1 MTRGPWLY
9 LTTDAARGLVLVR
22 GDGAAD
28 AMRVFAGAA
37 GVYAGFQP
45 HYSRW
50 ARGWTVPLRF
60 AGDLAA
66 YAQAT
71 HRMCIVSERREVVR
85 AA

>member
-22 GDGAAD
+22 GEGAAETV
-28 AMRVFAGAA
+28 AAFARLGGA
-37 GVYAGFQP
+37 YASFMP
-45 HYSRW
+45 LYSRW
-50 ARGWTVPLRF
+50 THGWTVPLRF

-66 YAQAT
+66 YTQSA
-71 HRMCIVSERREVVR
+71 HRVCVVSERREVVR

>member
-1 MTRGPWLY
+1 MKPGPWLY
-9 LTTDAARGLVLVR
+9 LTTDVARGLVLVR
-22 GDGAAD
+22 GDGAAESL
-28 AMRVFAGAA
+28 AVFAAA
-37 GVYAGFQP
+37 GGVYAGFQP

-66 YAQAT
+66 YAQAA
-71 HRMCIVSERREVVR
+71 HRLCVVSERREVVR